1 MIHFVIMAQ
10 DKIKMHDSASHTT
23 EKDENTELLKEKLL
37 KVNSVLAAHQIALW
51 EININTLEC
60 TFTQEYF
67 ESLGLDKV
75 GIRYQN
81 LEEFC
86 SFVHPDDKHL
96 VSLEGFQKKLDGF
109 DESNVLRVRCVGA
122 HGEIVWLEDHLLS
135 VEKDKSGNLERLVCY
150 TVNVTGQCEREA
162 HISRVEERNRKIIQ
176 ALPEF
181 IFILDQ
187 DFFITDVL
195 MSSDTILLHPVEQLR
210 GADGRTI
217 YSPEVS
223 DLFLRNIRQCLEDGE
238 LKEIEYP
245 LDVDDCERHYFQ
257 ARIAPF
263 EDNKVMALIHD
274 IGDRV
279 QRSNELIEAKQRA
292 EEADRMKS
300 VFLAN
305 MSHEIRTPLN
315 AIVGFSEIIA
325 LTEDEVEKA
334 EYLNIIQKNSN
345 LLLQLINDILDLS
358 RIESGKSEMN
368 FQLVEMTGLIDEVE
382 KVHRLKMKTAIR
394 LNVIR
399 PDEEIWIMVDRNRIT
414 QVLFNFL
421 SNAIKNTHEG
431 AITLGL
437 EVCGEWLKVYV
448 TDTGCGIAKEK
459 LPLIFNRFEKLNDFV
474 QGTGLGLPICQS
486 IVERLGGKIS
496 VESEV
501 GVGSTF
507 VMTLPYR
514 QFVLGADG
522 EPVEIN
528 AHVERR
534 SDGRKKILIAED
546 TESNFMQINILLKKD
561 YTISWV
567 TNGEEAV
574 NSFLRE
580 RPDLILMDI
589 RMPVM
594 NGIQATEKIRTVDI
608 DLPIVAVTANAFLI
622 EQQQALAAGC
632 NDIIAKPYT
641 YERLKETIIKYI

>member
-135 VEKDKSGNLERLVCY
+135 VEKDKSGNLERLLCY

-501 GVGSTF
+501 GVGST
-507 VMTLPYR
+507 
-514 QFVLGADG
+514 
-522 EPVEIN
+522 
-528 AHVERR
+528 
-534 SDGRKKILIAED
+534 S
-546 TESNFMQINILLKKD
+546 
-561 YTISWV
+561 
-567 TNGEEAV
+567 
-574 NSFLRE
+574 
-580 RPDLILMDI
+580 
-589 RMPVM
+589 
-594 NGIQATEKIRTVDI
+594 
-608 DLPIVAVTANAFLI
+608 
-622 EQQQALAAGC
+622 
-632 NDIIAKPYT
+632 
-641 YERLKETIIKYI
+641 

>member
-135 VEKDKSGNLERLVCY
+135 VEKDKSGNLERLLCY

-399 PDEEIWIMVDRNRIT
+399 PDEEIWIMVDRNRVT